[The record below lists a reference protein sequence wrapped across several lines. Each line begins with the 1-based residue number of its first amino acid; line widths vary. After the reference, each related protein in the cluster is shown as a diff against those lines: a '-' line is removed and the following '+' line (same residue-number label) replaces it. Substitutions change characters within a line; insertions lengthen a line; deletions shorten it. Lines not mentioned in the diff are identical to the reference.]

1 MLVETRAGEGV
12 GDDVKSMF
20 KTFLLEGRLGDG
32 VDSVLVFL
40 LPEGCSGDEA
50 SLFNFM
56 TPLLT
61 LPVAA
66 ELPASFATAACASRS
81 PMPNAAAKACP
92 SVMKVFVPPRRR
104 GGVDNTFSFLVFALA
119 LAFAF
124 ALASSFERPCLR
136 ALRAEPPITCASE
149 KSGTCTCLIYN

>member
-20 KTFLLEGRLGDG
+20 TTFLLEGRLGDG

-40 LPEGCSGDEA
+40 LPEGCTGDEA

-56 TPLLT
+56 TPLLI

-66 ELPASFATAACASRS
+66 ELPASFATAACASSCASRS

-92 SVMKVFVPPRRR
+92 SFMKVFVPPRRR
-104 GGVDNTFSFLVFALA
+104 GVRTTMQFASTTA
-119 LAFAF
+119 A
-124 ALASSFERPCLR
+124 
-136 ALRAEPPITCASE
+136 
-149 KSGTCTCLIYN
+149 